1 MEVTSILRRHGIQP
15 SKGLGQNFLVDPRI
29 QQRIVEAADLDRE
42 DIVLEVG
49 PGLGLLTRE
58 MAARAGQIVAVELD
72 RRMIEVLQDT
82 LSGLDNVH
90 VIQGDILEIDPP
102 TAIIQALGLSDA
114 EEKGRTLGP
123 TQSLTRDL
131 DYKVVANLPY
141 YITSAVLRH
150 VLGTAPRPQQITVMV
165 QREVAQRIVA
175 EPGDLSLLA
184 IGVQVFGQPRITFR
198 VSAGAFFP
206 RPKVDSALLQIDVY
220 PQPRVPAEQ
229 LDAFFA
235 IVRAGFGQ
243 KRKQLH
249 NSLASQ
255 LPLPHDVI
263 RDALQQAGI
272 DPRRRAQTLSI
283 EEWLA
288 LLDALPQFGTNG
300 MPPTSEGTAKSW

>member
-42 DIVLEVG
+42 DIVLEIG

-58 MAARAGQIVAVELD
+58 MAARAGHVVAVELD

-82 LSGLDNVH
+82 LSGLDHVH

-102 TAIIQALGLSDA
+102 TAIIQALGLPDA
-114 EEKGRTLGP
+114 KELA
-123 TQSLTRDL
+123 
-131 DYKVVANLPY
+131 YKVVANLPY

-150 VLGTAPRPQQITVMV
+150 VLNTAPRPQQITVMV

-175 EPGDLSLLA
+175 KPGDLSLLA
-184 IGVQVFGQPRITFR
+184 IGVQVFGQPRIAFR
-198 VSAGAFFP
+198 VPAGAFFP

-220 PQPRVPAEQ
+220 PEPRVPLEQ
-229 LDAFFA
+229 LDAFFTV
-235 IVRAGFGQ
+235 VRAGFGQ

-263 RDALQQAGI
+263 RDALEQAGI

-288 LLDALPQFGTNG
+288 LLNTLPQCGTNG
-300 MPPTSEGTAKSW
+300 MPLTSEGTGKSG

>member
-1 MEVTSILRRHGIQP
+1 MAILRRHGIQP
-15 SKGLGQNFLVDPRI
+15 SKGLGQNFLIDRRI
-29 QQRIVEAADLDRE
+29 QQRIVEVADLDRE
-42 DIVLEVG
+42 DIVLEIG

-58 MAARAGQIVAVELD
+58 MAARAGHVVAVELD

-82 LSGLDNVH
+82 FSGVDNVH

-114 EEKGRTLGP
+114 EEKGRALGGDHALGP
-123 TQSLTRDL
+123 TGRGSLTHDW

-150 VLGTAPRPQQITVMV
+150 VLNTAPRPQQITVMV

-175 EPGDLSLLA
+175 QPGDLSLLA
-184 IGVQVFGQPRITFR
+184 IGVQVFGEPRIAFR
-198 VSAGAFFP
+198 VPAGAFFP
-206 RPKVDSALLQIDVY
+206 RPKVDSALLQINVY
-220 PQPRVPAEQ
+220 PEPRVPVEQ
-229 LDAFFA
+229 LDAFFT

-249 NSLASQ
+249 NSLAAQ
-255 LPLPHDVI
+255 LPLTHDVI

-288 LLDALPQFGTNG
+288 LLNTLPQLGTRG
-300 MPPTSEGTAKSW
+300 AGL

>member
-1 MEVTSILRRHGIQP
+1 MSILSRHGIRP
-15 SKGLGQNFLVDPRI
+15 SKGLGQNFLVDRHIQERI
-29 QQRIVEAADLDRE
+29 AEAADLARE

-49 PGLGLLTRE
+49 PGLGLLTKE
-58 MAARAGQIVAVELD
+58 MAARAGQVVAVELD

-82 LSGLDNVH
+82 LAGVDNVH

-102 TAIIQALGLSDA
+102 TAIAQALHLSSV
-114 EEKGRTLGP
+114 EEM
-123 TQSLTRDL
+123 S
-131 DYKVVANLPY
+131 YKVVANLPY

-150 VLGTAPRPQQITVMV
+150 VLSAMPRPRQITVMV

-175 EPGDLSLLA
+175 KPGDMSLLS
-184 IGVQVFGQPRITFR
+184 IGVQVFGQPRIVFR
-198 VSAGAFFP
+198 VPAGAFFP

-220 PQPRVPAEQ
+220 AEPQVPAEERN
-229 LDAFFA
+229 AFFTV
-235 IVRAGFGQ
+235 VRAGFGQ

-255 LPLPHDVI
+255 LPLPHDAI
-263 RDALQQAGI
+263 RDALQQVGI

-288 LLDALPQFGTNG
+288 LLRALPEFGANG
-300 MPPTSEGTAKSW
+300 SHQPSEGAESW